1 MVMSTKPTT
10 YNPDV
15 SALLGENDSMGLVH
29 GRPAGES
36 VRQAIQQAI
45 VPETARAG
53 LYLYFGFWD
62 ADGSYW
68 HGIVHR
74 QEPDPGNAAY
84 WVSRVG
90 QHPIYPALAQRAAEI
105 EPSLGGGWN
114 PQAFIDY
121 CEAARKKPGSETE
134 KRALE
139 IQRVE
144 WRLLFDHSMRSATR
158 A

>member
-1 MVMSTKPTT
+1 
-10 YNPDV
+10 
-15 SALLGENDSMGLVH
+15 MGLVH

-53 LYLYFGFWD
+53 LYLYFGFWNEAHEIAQEIPD

-144 WRLLFDHSMRSATR
+144 WRLLFDHSMRSAMR